1 MILCRIFFDNF
12 VSLNLNL
19 NLNSLLK
26 GTIFV
31 GLGASSYGML
41 ATFVKLAYEQSYT
54 TAEVTVSQYVF
65 ALVFM
70 TGLNVFIQRKQP
82 QTVTKKN
89 LLQLQLILSGT
100 SMGFTSVLYYLSV
113 KYLNASIAVVLLM
126 QSVWIGVLIE
136 ILLKKAKVS
145 GIKILAV
152 VLVLVGTAL
161 ATNIFK
167 SELVFDFKG
176 YLFGFLAAISFSI
189 TLYSTN
195 SVARHLHPYKRSLFM
210 LIGGAVVVGTFALF
224 TQIFPAYFQLE
235 LLSDDFI
242 SHKPFDFSIL
252 YTWGILLS
260 VFGTILPPILLNKGF
275 PLVGVG
281 LGSIVSAIELPV
293 SVTCAYIVLNEQVLF
308 SQWAGI
314 FVILGAIL
322 MINWNLVLK
331 NHP

>member
-1 MILCRIFFDNF
+1 MNT
-12 VSLNLNL
+12 
-19 NLNSLLK
+19 LLK
-26 GTIFV
+26 GTLFV

-41 ATFVKLAYEQSYT
+41 ATFVKLAYEQDFT

-70 TGLNVFIQRKQP
+70 VALNYLNKKRQTQTATKQD
-82 QTVTKKN
+82 
-89 LLQLQLILSGT
+89 LWQLVISGT

-113 KYLNASIAVVLLM
+113 KYINASIAVVLLM

-152 VLVLVGTAL
+152 LLVLAGTAL

-176 YLFGFLAAISFSI
+176 YLFGFLAAVSFSV

-210 LIGGAVVVGTFALF
+210 LFGGAVIVGVFALF
-224 TQIFPAYFQLE
+224 TQIFPAYFQWEVLPK
-235 LLSDDFI
+235 DFI
-242 SHKPFDFSIL
+242 SNKPFDFSIL

-308 SQWAGI
+308 SQWTGI
-314 FVILGAIL
+314 LVILGAIL
-322 MINWNLVLK
+322 MINWNLIK
-331 NHP
+331 KK

>member
-1 MILCRIFFDNF
+1 LQDFFDTF
-12 VSLNLNL
+12 VRINILYILNT
-19 NLNSLLK
+19 LLK
-26 GTIFV
+26 GTLFV

-41 ATFVKLAYEQSYT
+41 ATFVKLAYKQDFT

-70 TGLNVFIQRKQP
+70 VALNYLNKKRQTQTATKQD
-82 QTVTKKN
+82 
-89 LLQLQLILSGT
+89 LWQLAISGT

-113 KYLNASIAVVLLM
+113 KYINASIAVVLLM

-152 VLVLVGTAL
+152 FLVLAGTAL

-176 YLFGFLAAISFSI
+176 YLFGFLAAVSFSV

-210 LIGGAVVVGTFALF
+210 LFGGAVIVGVFALF
-224 TQIFPAYFQLE
+224 TQVFPAYFQWEVLPK
-235 LLSDDFI
+235 DFI
-242 SHKPFDFSIL
+242 SNKPFDFSIL

-308 SQWAGI
+308 SQWTGI
-314 FVILGAIL
+314 LVILGAIL
-322 MINWNLVLK
+322 MINWNLIK
-331 NHP
+331 KK

>member
-1 MILCRIFFDNF
+1 MQDFFDTF
-12 VSLNLNL
+12 VRINILYILNT
-19 NLNSLLK
+19 LLK
-26 GTIFV
+26 GTLFV

-41 ATFVKLAYEQSYT
+41 ATFVKLAYEQDFT

-70 TGLNVFIQRKQP
+70 VALNYLNKKRQTQTATKQD
-82 QTVTKKN
+82 
-89 LLQLQLILSGT
+89 LWQLVISGT

-113 KYLNASIAVVLLM
+113 KYINASIAVVLLM

-152 VLVLVGTAL
+152 LLVLAGTAL

-176 YLFGFLAAISFSI
+176 YLFGFLAAVSFSV

-210 LIGGAVVVGTFALF
+210 LFGGAVIVGVFALF
-224 TQIFPAYFQLE
+224 TQIFPAYFQWEVLPK
-235 LLSDDFI
+235 DFI
-242 SHKPFDFSIL
+242 SNKPFDFSIL

-308 SQWAGI
+308 SQWTGI
-314 FVILGAIL
+314 LVILGAIL
-322 MINWNLVLK
+322 MINWNLIK
-331 NHP
+331 KK

>member
-1 MILCRIFFDNF
+1 MNT
-12 VSLNLNL
+12 
-19 NLNSLLK
+19 LLK
-26 GTIFV
+26 GTLFV

-41 ATFVKLAYEQSYT
+41 ATFVKLAYEQDFT

-65 ALVFM
+65 ALIFM
-70 TGLNVFIQRKQP
+70 VALNYLNKKRQTQTATKQD
-82 QTVTKKN
+82 
-89 LLQLQLILSGT
+89 LWQLVISGT

-113 KYLNASIAVVLLM
+113 KYINASIAVVLLM

-152 VLVLVGTAL
+152 FLVLVGTAL

-176 YLFGFLAAISFSI
+176 YLFGFLAAVSFSV

-210 LIGGAVVVGTFALF
+210 LFGGAVIVGVFALF
-224 TQIFPAYFQLE
+224 TQIFPAYFQWEVLPK
-235 LLSDDFI
+235 DFI
-242 SHKPFDFSIL
+242 SNKPFDFSIL

-308 SQWAGI
+308 SQWTGI
-314 FVILGAIL
+314 LVILGAIL
-322 MINWNLVLK
+322 MINWNLIK
-331 NHP
+331 KK